1 MAQDSEITDAKM
13 DLDAHLHFAA
23 QAIRENSSLRVMI
36 RHFLSACHVSPP
48 SSVFDVN
55 PTQNAYNQGLQAAGL
70 FFAEILTSVD
80 PRMVPT
86 LMLEELTSN
95 EDV

>member
-1 MAQDSEITDAKM
+1 MADNSKQEDASL
-13 DLDAHLHFAA
+13 DLEAHLQFAVR
-23 QAIRENSSLRVMI
+23 AINESQSLRVLV
-36 RHFLSACHVSPP
+36 RHFLSICHVTPP

-55 PTQNAYNQGLQAAGL
+55 PVQNAYNQGLQAAGL

-86 LMLEELTSN
+86 LMLEELTA
-95 EDV
+95 DVQE